1 MGTGS
6 NQQFDISHWVLRVIA
21 LIIDSIIIGI
31 VAWILLSFVLVS
43 LLFTG
48 ALYSVWLGYGY
59 TLIFPF
65 ILGILEVLYFAI
77 LEVAWGG
84 TIGKRLMG
92 LTVQMT
98 NGNKVTFDKAFIRN
112 ISKIYWLLLLL
123 DWLVAVIT
131 PGADR
136 RQKYTDRI
144 AGTTVVQTSQ
154 AFVAISP
161 PPSTSQ

>member
-6 NQQFDISHWVLRVIA
+6 NQQFDIGHWVLRIIA

-31 VAWILLSFVLVS
+31 IAFIIATIILVP

-48 ALYSVWLGYGY
+48 ALYSFWLGYG
-59 TLIFPF
+59 TFLVTPF
-65 ILGILEVLYFAI
+65 IVGILEVLYFSFFD
-77 LEVAWGG
+77 VWWGG
-84 TIGKRLMG
+84 TLGKRLMG

-98 NGNKVTFDKAFIRN
+98 NGNKVTIDKAFIRN

-123 DWLVAVIT
+123 DWLIAVVT

-136 RQKYTDRI
+136 RQKYSDRI

-161 PPSTSQ
+161 PPATSQ